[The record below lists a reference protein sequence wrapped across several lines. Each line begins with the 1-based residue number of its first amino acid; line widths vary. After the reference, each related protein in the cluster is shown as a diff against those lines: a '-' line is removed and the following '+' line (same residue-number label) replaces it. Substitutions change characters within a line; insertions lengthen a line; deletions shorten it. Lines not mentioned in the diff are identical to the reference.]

1 MNKKGTDITYAA
13 NQLKGGGLV
22 AIPTETVYGLAAN
35 ALNEKSV
42 LKIFEAK
49 KRPAFD
55 PLITHF
61 SQWDRVMPYVG
72 KIPIKAHL
80 LAEAFTPGP
89 ITFILPKNDL
99 IPSLVTSGHDTVGVR
114 IPRHPMTRELLD
126 AIDFPLAAPS
136 ANPFGYISPTTA
148 DHVLDQL
155 GDEVDY
161 VLDGG
166 PCDVGIEST
175 IIAFENQQ
183 PVILRLGGLALEQIE
198 EVLGEKVSAIRTS
211 SSNPNAPGMLSS
223 HYSPRKKLIVGDIRT
238 LLPEYSGQKVAI
250 IQLQK
255 EIVAH
260 NGKLLMYEL
269 SEKGDLEE
277 AARRIFDVMRAADQS
292 NASVILAEYMPDTFL
307 GRAINDRLRRANNA

>member
-13 NQLKGGGLV
+13 NQLKEGGLV

-35 ALNEKSV
+35 ALDEKSV

-55 PLITHF
+55 PLIIHF

-175 IIAFENQQ
+175 IIAFENEQ
-183 PVILRLGGLALEQIE
+183 PMILRLGGLALEQIE
-198 EVLGEKVSAIRTS
+198 DVLGEKVSAIRTS

-223 HYSPRKKLIVGDIRT
+223 HYSPRKKLIVGDIRS
-238 LLPEYSGQKVAI
+238 LLPEYSGQKVAV

-260 NGKLLMYEL
+260 NGKLLIYEL
-269 SEKGDLEE
+269 SAKGDLEE

-292 NASVILAEYMPDTFL
+292 SASVILAEYMPDTFL